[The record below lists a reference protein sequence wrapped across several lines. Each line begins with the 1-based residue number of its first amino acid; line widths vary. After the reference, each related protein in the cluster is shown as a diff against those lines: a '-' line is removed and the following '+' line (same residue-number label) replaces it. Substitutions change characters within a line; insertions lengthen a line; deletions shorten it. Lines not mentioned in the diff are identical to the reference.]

1 MERAQKR
8 GKAPRAPP
16 PHGNEPRERLTR
28 SRHAA
33 NAAAQGVLNKTVLA
47 QPDIIHLMLPQLD
60 FASFVS
66 MHGTCREI
74 RAGMQAVIEDLIQ
87 ILERASSLYVS
98 PRFAEGLALVAE
110 HHPYVCWMLQ
120 VCAAARSSRPPCLGS
135 CPHTYRAFFSLSA
148 DSRAGHRRARQIR

>member
-1 MERAQKR
+1 MHRSHKS
-8 GKAPRAPP
+8 APLPSEVGNVAIP
-16 PHGNEPRERLTR
+16 PHRVTR

-33 NAAAQGVLNKTVLA
+33 NAAAQGMLNKTVLA
-47 QPDIIHLMLPQLD
+47 QPDIVHLMLPQLD

-87 ILERASSLYVS
+87 ILERAANLYVS

-110 HHPYVCWMLQ
+110 HQPYICWMLQ
-120 VCAAARSSRPPCLGS
+120 VLCSLLLAR
-135 CPHTYRAFFSLSA
+135 
-148 DSRAGHRRARQIR
+148 